1 MAIVHENL
9 SVCLCISLS
18 IYLSHFC
25 VKACATLEEIDA
37 RQCDVDFVERQQF
50 YDEDWV

>member
-1 MAIVHENL
+1 MKICL
-9 SVCLCISLS
+9 SFYQS
-18 IYLSHFC
+18 IYLSQFC